1 MGFSVAIAFL
11 HVTILLSDTNKN
23 IRMRK
28 VEVFVLKILKKI
40 HILMDQK
47 QKSAMV
53 RLFVMMMISAGLE
66 TGAVMMV
73 MAVVQLIL
81 DPVALEQ
88 GETYQKISSVFHLQN
103 TIQFSVFAI
112 VFLILLY
119 IAKNSFQFFF
129 QRSLY
134 RFIYSNQ
141 FKTASS
147 LMKNFVRREY
157 EYYLNAETSVIQ
169 RSITADVSNMYAL
182 IMAVLQIA
190 SEVIVAV
197 FLVFALA
204 MQDPVMTVVIAVLLV
219 LTLVVIKKIVK
230 PIMNRTGKENQDYGA
245 SMFAWISQTVQ
256 GIKEIK
262 VAGREQYFIKEYC
275 KVGEGYVKA
284 MERFSLFNNSPKLLI
299 ETVCMAGLLG
309 YIMVLIVAGANVSS
323 MVSLFAAFG
332 IAAMRLLPAASR
344 INNQIT
350 SMAFNEPFF
359 FNVSDNLVEETD
371 EEHTDISYAVVAK
384 EKLPVTSAVKLSNI
398 TYHYHNSDKLIFD
411 HATVSFPIGK
421 SIGVV
426 GASGAGKTT
435 IIDILLGLLKLQE
448 GKVLADDVDIQ
459 EHYREWLANVGYI
472 PQMIFLLD
480 ADIRKNVAFGIP
492 EEEIDEEKLWHA
504 LREAQLDTF
513 VKALPDGVN
522 TGIGERGI
530 RLSGGQRQRIGI
542 ARALYNDPEV
552 LILDEATSALD
563 NDTEA
568 AIMESINRLHGK
580 KTLVIIAHR
589 LQTIEKCDMV
599 FRVEEGRIVKE
610 R

>member
-1 MGFSVAIAFL
+1 M
-11 HVTILLSDTNKN
+11 
-23 IRMRK
+23 
-28 VEVFVLKILKKI
+28 LKILKKI
-40 HILMDQK
+40 NILMDKK
-47 QKSAMV
+47 QKRAMGKLLLLMV
-53 RLFVMMMISAGLE
+53 ISAGLE

-81 DPVALEQ
+81 DPVTLEQ
-88 GETYQKISSVFHLQN
+88 GKVYQWICDLLHLQD
-103 TIQFSVFAI
+103 TVQFSVLAI
-112 VFLILLY
+112 LFLIALY
-119 IAKNSFQFFF
+119 IAKNSFQFVL

-134 RFIYSNQ
+134 RFVYNNQ
-141 FKTASS
+141 FQTASN
-147 LMKNFVRREY
+147 LMKNFVRRDY
-157 EYYLNAETSVIQ
+157 EYYLNAETSIIQ

-190 SEVIVAV
+190 SEAIVAV
-197 FLVFALA
+197 FLVAALA
-204 MQDPVMTVVIAVLLV
+204 IQDPIMTIVISVLLLV
-219 LTLVVIKKIVK
+219 TLAVIKNIIK

-245 SMFAWISQTVQ
+245 SMFAWIAQTIQ

-262 VAGREQYFIKEYC
+262 VAGREQYFIGEYC

-284 MERFSLFNNSPKLLI
+284 MERFSLFNNTPKLLI
-299 ETVCMAGLLG
+299 ETVSIAGLLG
-309 YIMVLIVAGANVSS
+309 YIMVLIVAGADVSG

-344 INNQIT
+344 INNQMT

-359 FNVSDNLVEETD
+359 FNVSDNLVEETNA
-371 EEHTDISYAVVAK
+371 ENTDISYAVAAK
-384 EKLPVTSAVKLSNI
+384 EKLPVTKEVRLADI
-398 TYHYHNSDKLIFD
+398 TYHYPNSDKLIFN
-411 HATVSFPIGK
+411 HASVSFPIGK
-421 SIGVV
+421 SIGIV
-426 GASGAGKTT
+426 GTSGAGKTT
-435 IIDILLGLLKLQE
+435 IIDILLGLLKLQG

-459 EHYREWLANVGYI
+459 THYREWLANVGYI

-492 EEEIDEEKLWHA
+492 EEEIDDQRLWYA
-504 LREAQLDTF
+504 LREAQLDEF
-513 VKALPDGVN
+513 VKTLPEGIA

-568 AIMESINRLHGK
+568 AIMDSINRLHGK

-599 FRVEEGRIVKE
+599 FRVEDGGIYRE

>member
-1 MGFSVAIAFL
+1 M
-11 HVTILLSDTNKN
+11 
-23 IRMRK
+23 
-28 VEVFVLKILKKI
+28 LKIIKKI
-40 HILMDQK
+40 NILMDKK
-47 QKSAMV
+47 QKGAMA
-53 RLFVMMMISAGLE
+53 RLFLMMIVSAGLE

-88 GETYQKISSVFHLQN
+88 GETYQRISSLLNLQD
-103 TIQFSVFAI
+103 TVQFSVAAI
-112 VFLILLY
+112 LFLIVLY
-119 IAKNSFQFFF
+119 IAKNSFQFIF

-134 RFIYSNQ
+134 RFVYSNQ

-157 EYYLNAETSVIQ
+157 EYYLDAETAVIQ

-190 SEVIVAV
+190 SEMIVAL
-197 FLVFALA
+197 FLVIALA
-204 MQDPVMTVVIAVLLV
+204 MQDPVMTVIIAALLV
-219 LTLVVIKKIVK
+219 ATLVVIKKIVK
-230 PIMNRTGKENQDYGA
+230 PIMNRTGKENQDFGA

-262 VAGREQYFIKEYC
+262 VAGREQYFIGEYC
-275 KVGEGYVKA
+275 KVGEGYVRA
-284 MERFSLFNNSPKLLI
+284 MERFSLFNNTPKLLI

-309 YIMVLIVAGANVSS
+309 YIMALIVLGADVSA

-371 EEHTDISYAVVAK
+371 EAHTDISYAVVAK
-384 EKLPVTSAVKLSNI
+384 EKLPVTREVRLSDI
-398 TYHYHNSDKLIFD
+398 TYHYPNSDKLIFD

-435 IIDILLGLLKLQE
+435 IIDILLGLLKLQD
-448 GKVLADDVDIQ
+448 GKVLADEVDIQ

-504 LREAQLDTF
+504 LKEAQLDAF
-513 VKALPDGVN
+513 VKTLPDGVH

-542 ARALYNDPEV
+542 ARALYHDPEV

-599 FRVEEGRIVKE
+599 FRVENGKIVKE

>member
-1 MGFSVAIAFL
+1 M
-11 HVTILLSDTNKN
+11 
-23 IRMRK
+23 
-28 VEVFVLKILKKI
+28 LKIIKKI
-40 HILMDQK
+40 NILMDKK
-47 QKSAMV
+47 QKTAMA
-53 RLFVMMMISAGLE
+53 RLFVMMLVSAGLE

-88 GETYQKISSVFHLQN
+88 GETYQRISSILNLQN
-103 TIQFSVFAI
+103 TVQFSVAAI
-112 VFLILLY
+112 LFLIVLY
-119 IAKNSFQFFF
+119 IAKNSFQFIF

-134 RFIYSNQ
+134 RFVYSNQ

-157 EYYLNAETSVIQ
+157 EYYLDAETAVIQ

-190 SEVIVAV
+190 SEMIVAL
-197 FLVFALA
+197 FLVIALA
-204 MQDPVMTVVIAVLLV
+204 MQDPVMTVIIAALLV
-219 LTLVVIKKIVK
+219 ATLVVIKKIVK
-230 PIMNRTGKENQDYGA
+230 PIMNRTGKENQDFGA

-262 VAGREQYFIKEYC
+262 VAGREQYFIGEYC
-275 KVGEGYVKA
+275 KVGEGYVRA
-284 MERFSLFNNSPKLLI
+284 MERFSLFNNTPKLLI

-309 YIMVLIVAGANVSS
+309 YIMADVSA

-371 EEHTDISYAVVAK
+371 EAHTDISYAVVAK
-384 EKLPVTSAVKLSNI
+384 EKLPVTREVRLSDI
-398 TYHYHNSDKLIFD
+398 TYHYPNSDKLIFD

-435 IIDILLGLLKLQE
+435 IIDILLGLLKLQG
-448 GKVLADDVDIQ
+448 GKVLADEVDIQ

-504 LREAQLDTF
+504 LKEAQLDAF
-513 VKALPDGVN
+513 VKTLPDGVH

-542 ARALYNDPEV
+542 ARALYHDPEV

-599 FRVEEGRIVKE
+599 FRVENGKIVKE

>member
-1 MGFSVAIAFL
+1 M
-11 HVTILLSDTNKN
+11 
-23 IRMRK
+23 
-28 VEVFVLKILKKI
+28 LKILKKI
-40 HILMDQK
+40 NVLMDKK
-47 QKSAMV
+47 QKKSMLGLLCMMV
-53 RLFVMMMISAGLE
+53 IAAFLE
-66 TGAVMMV
+66 TVTVLMV
-73 MAVVQLIL
+73 MNVVQLIV
-81 DPVALEQ
+81 DPATLEQ
-88 GETYQKISSVFHLQN
+88 GDTYKMICKILNLNGTV
-103 TIQFSVFAI
+103 QFSVLAI
-112 VFLILLY
+112 LFLIFLY
-119 IAKNSFQFFF
+119 ISKSAFQFIM

-134 RFIYSNQ
+134 RFVYSNQ
-141 FKTASS
+141 FKTAAN
-147 LMKNFVRREY
+147 LMKNFVKRDY

-182 IMAVLQIA
+182 IQSVLQIA
-190 SEVIVAV
+190 SEVVVAL
-197 FLVFALA
+197 FLVVALA
-204 MQDPVMTVVIAVLLV
+204 MKDPVMTIIIGVLLV
-219 LTLVVIKKIVK
+219 VTLVVIKSIIK

-245 SMFAWISQTVQ
+245 SMFSWIAQTIQ
-256 GIKEIK
+256 GIKDIK
-262 VAGREQYFIKEYC
+262 VAGKEQYFINEYC

-284 MERFSLFNNSPKLLI
+284 MERFSLFNNTPKLLI

-309 YIMVLIVAGANVSS
+309 YIMVLIVTGSNVSG
-323 MVSLFAAFG
+323 MISLFAAFG

-344 INNQIT
+344 INNQMT

-359 FNVSDNLVEETD
+359 FNVSDNLVEETN
-371 EEHTDISYAVVAK
+371 EENTDISYAVVAK
-384 EKLPVTSAVKLSNI
+384 EKLPVMKAVHLEDI
-398 TYHYHNSDKLIFD
+398 TYHYPNSDKLIFN
-411 HATVSFPIGK
+411 HASVSFPVGK

-435 IIDILLGLLKLQE
+435 IIDILLGLLKLQT
-448 GKVLADDVDIQ
+448 GKVKADDVDIQ

-480 ADIRKNVAFGIP
+480 ADIRKNVAFGVP
-492 EEEIDEEKLWHA
+492 EEEIDEERLWYA
-504 LREAQLDTF
+504 LKEAQLDDF
-513 VKALPDGVN
+513 VKTLPEGVN

-568 AIMESINRLHGK
+568 AIMDSINRLHGK
-580 KTLVIIAHR
+580 KTLIIIAHR

-599 FRVEEGRIVKE
+599 FRVEDGAIVKE

>member
-1 MGFSVAIAFL
+1 M
-11 HVTILLSDTNKN
+11 
-23 IRMRK
+23 
-28 VEVFVLKILKKI
+28 LKILKKI
-40 HILMDQK
+40 NILMDKK
-47 QKSAMV
+47 QKRAMGKLLLLMV
-53 RLFVMMMISAGLE
+53 ISAGLE

-81 DPVALEQ
+81 DPVTLEQ
-88 GETYQKISSVFHLQN
+88 GKVYQWICDLLHLQD
-103 TIQFSVFAI
+103 TVQFSVLAI
-112 VFLILLY
+112 LFLIALY
-119 IAKNSFQFFF
+119 IAKNSFQFVL

-134 RFIYSNQ
+134 RFVYSNQ
-141 FKTASS
+141 FQTASN
-147 LMKNFVRREY
+147 LMKNFVRRDY
-157 EYYLNAETSVIQ
+157 EYYLNAETSIIQ

-190 SEVIVAV
+190 SEAIVAV
-197 FLVFALA
+197 FLVVALA
-204 MQDPVMTVVIAVLLV
+204 IQDPIMTIVISVLLLV
-219 LTLVVIKKIVK
+219 TLAVIKNIIK

-245 SMFAWISQTVQ
+245 SMFAWIAQTIQ

-262 VAGREQYFIKEYC
+262 VAGREQYFIGEYC

-284 MERFSLFNNSPKLLI
+284 MERFSLFNNTPKLLI
-299 ETVCMAGLLG
+299 ETVSIAGLLG
-309 YIMVLIVAGANVSS
+309 YIMVLIVAGADVSG

-344 INNQIT
+344 INNQMT

-359 FNVSDNLVEETD
+359 FNVSDNLVEETNA
-371 EEHTDISYAVVAK
+371 ENTDISYAVAAK
-384 EKLPVTSAVKLSNI
+384 EKLPVTKEVRLADI
-398 TYHYHNSDKLIFD
+398 TYHYPNSDKLIFN
-411 HATVSFPIGK
+411 HASVSFPIGK
-421 SIGVV
+421 SIGIV
-426 GASGAGKTT
+426 GTSGAGKTT
-435 IIDILLGLLKLQE
+435 IIDILLGLLKLQG

-459 EHYREWLANVGYI
+459 THYREWLANVGYI

-492 EEEIDEEKLWHA
+492 EEEIDDQRLWYA
-504 LREAQLDTF
+504 LREAQLDEF
-513 VKALPDGVN
+513 VKTLPEGIA

-568 AIMESINRLHGK
+568 AIMDSINRLHGK

-589 LQTIEKCDMV
+589 LRTIEKCDMV
-599 FRVEEGRIVKE
+599 FRVEDGGIYRE

>member
-1 MGFSVAIAFL
+1 M
-11 HVTILLSDTNKN
+11 
-23 IRMRK
+23 
-28 VEVFVLKILKKI
+28 LKILKKI
-40 HILMDQK
+40 NVLMDKK
-47 QKSAMV
+47 QKRSMLGLLCMMV
-53 RLFVMMMISAGLE
+53 IAAFLE
-66 TGAVMMV
+66 TVTVLMV
-73 MAVVQLIL
+73 MNVVQLIV
-81 DPVALEQ
+81 DPVTLEQ
-88 GETYQKISSVFHLQN
+88 GDTYQWICDILNLNGTV
-103 TIQFSVFAI
+103 QFSVLAI
-112 VFLILLY
+112 LFLIFLY
-119 IAKNSFQFFF
+119 ISKSVFQFIM

-134 RFIYSNQ
+134 RFVYSNQ
-141 FKTASS
+141 FKTASN
-147 LMKNFVRREY
+147 LMKNFVKRDY

-182 IMAVLQIA
+182 IQSVLQIA
-190 SEVIVAV
+190 SEVVVAL
-197 FLVFALA
+197 FLVVALA
-204 MQDPVMTVVIAVLLV
+204 MKDPVMTIIIGVLLV
-219 LTLVVIKKIVK
+219 VTLVVIKNIIK

-245 SMFAWISQTVQ
+245 SMFSWIAQTIQ
-256 GIKEIK
+256 GIKDIK
-262 VAGREQYFIKEYC
+262 VAGKEQYFINEYC

-284 MERFSLFNNSPKLLI
+284 MERFSLFNNTPKLLI

-309 YIMVLIVAGANVSS
+309 YILVLIVTGSNVSG
-323 MVSLFAAFG
+323 MISLFAAFG

-344 INNQIT
+344 INNQMT

-359 FNVSDNLVEETD
+359 FNVSDNLVEETN
-371 EEHTDISYAVVAK
+371 EENTDISYAIVAK
-384 EKLPVTSAVKLSNI
+384 EKLPVTKAVHLEDI
-398 TYHYHNSDKLIFD
+398 TYHYPNSDKLIFN
-411 HATVSFPIGK
+411 HASVSFPIGK

-435 IIDILLGLLKLQE
+435 IIDILLGLLKLQT
-448 GKVLADDVDIQ
+448 GKVKADDVDIQ

-480 ADIRKNVAFGIP
+480 ADIRKNVAFGVP
-492 EEEIDEEKLWHA
+492 EEEIDDERLWYA
-504 LREAQLDTF
+504 LKEAQLDEF
-513 VKALPDGVN
+513 VKTLPEGVN

-568 AIMESINRLHGK
+568 AIMDSINRLHGK
-580 KTLVIIAHR
+580 KTLIIIAHR

-599 FRVEEGRIVKE
+599 FRVEDGAIVKE

>member
-1 MGFSVAIAFL
+1 M
-11 HVTILLSDTNKN
+11 
-23 IRMRK
+23 
-28 VEVFVLKILKKI
+28 LKIIKKI
-40 HILMDQK
+40 NILMDKK
-47 QKSAMV
+47 QKGAMA
-53 RLFVMMMISAGLE
+53 RLFLMMIVSAGLE

-88 GETYQKISSVFHLQN
+88 GETYQRISSLLNLQD
-103 TIQFSVFAI
+103 TVQFSVFAI
-112 VFLILLY
+112 LFLIVLY
-119 IAKNSFQFFF
+119 IAKNSFQFIF

-134 RFIYSNQ
+134 RFVYSNQ

-157 EYYLNAETSVIQ
+157 EYYLDAETAVIQ

-190 SEVIVAV
+190 SEMIVAL
-197 FLVFALA
+197 FLVIALA
-204 MQDPVMTVVIAVLLV
+204 MQDPFMTVIIAVLLV
-219 LTLVVIKKIVK
+219 VTLVVIKKIVK
-230 PIMNRTGKENQDYGA
+230 PIMNRTGKENQDFGA

-262 VAGREQYFIKEYC
+262 VAGREQYFIGEYC
-275 KVGEGYVKA
+275 KVGEGYVRA
-284 MERFSLFNNSPKLLI
+284 MERFSLFNNTPKLLI

-309 YIMVLIVAGANVSS
+309 YIMALIVLGADVSA

-371 EEHTDISYAVVAK
+371 EAHTDISYAVVAK
-384 EKLPVTSAVKLSNI
+384 EKLPVTREVRLSDI
-398 TYHYHNSDKLIFD
+398 TYHYPNSDKLIFD

-435 IIDILLGLLKLQE
+435 IIDILLGLLKLQG
-448 GKVLADDVDIQ
+448 GKVLADEVDIQ

-504 LREAQLDTF
+504 LKEAQLDAF
-513 VKALPDGVN
+513 VKTLPDGVH

-542 ARALYNDPEV
+542 ARALYHDPEV

-599 FRVEEGRIVKE
+599 FRVENGKIVKE

>member
-1 MGFSVAIAFL
+1 M
-11 HVTILLSDTNKN
+11 
-23 IRMRK
+23 
-28 VEVFVLKILKKI
+28 LKILKKI
-40 HILMDQK
+40 NILMDKK
-47 QKSAMV
+47 QKRAMGKLLLLMV
-53 RLFVMMMISAGLE
+53 ISAGLE

-81 DPVALEQ
+81 DPVTLEQ
-88 GETYQKISSVFHLQN
+88 GKVYQWICDLLHLQD
-103 TIQFSVFAI
+103 TVQFSVLAI
-112 VFLILLY
+112 LFLIALY
-119 IAKNSFQFFF
+119 KKKNSFQFVL

-134 RFIYSNQ
+134 RFVYSNQ
-141 FKTASS
+141 FQTASN
-147 LMKNFVRREY
+147 LMKNFVRRDY
-157 EYYLNAETSVIQ
+157 EYYLNAETSIIQ

-190 SEVIVAV
+190 SEAIVAV
-197 FLVFALA
+197 FLVVALA
-204 MQDPVMTVVIAVLLV
+204 IQDPIMTIVISVLLLV
-219 LTLVVIKKIVK
+219 TLAVIKNIIK

-245 SMFAWISQTVQ
+245 SMFAWIAQTIQ

-262 VAGREQYFIKEYC
+262 VAGREQYFIGEYC

-284 MERFSLFNNSPKLLI
+284 MERFSLFNNTPKLLI
-299 ETVCMAGLLG
+299 ETVSIAGLLG
-309 YIMVLIVAGANVSS
+309 YIMVLIVAGADVSG

-344 INNQIT
+344 INNQMT

-359 FNVSDNLVEETD
+359 FNVSDNLVEETNA
-371 EEHTDISYAVVAK
+371 ENTDISYAVAAK
-384 EKLPVTSAVKLSNI
+384 EKLPVTKEVRLADI
-398 TYHYHNSDKLIFD
+398 TYHYPNSDKLIFN
-411 HATVSFPIGK
+411 HASVSFPIGK
-421 SIGVV
+421 SIGIV
-426 GASGAGKTT
+426 GTSGAGKTT
-435 IIDILLGLLKLQE
+435 IIDILLGLLKLQG

-459 EHYREWLANVGYI
+459 THYREWLANVGYI

-492 EEEIDEEKLWHA
+492 EEEIDDQRLWYA
-504 LREAQLDTF
+504 LREAQLDEF
-513 VKALPDGVN
+513 VKTLPEGIA

-568 AIMESINRLHGK
+568 AIMDSINRLHGK

-599 FRVEEGRIVKE
+599 FRVEDGGIYRE

>member
-1 MGFSVAIAFL
+1 M
-11 HVTILLSDTNKN
+11 
-23 IRMRK
+23 
-28 VEVFVLKILKKI
+28 LKILKKI
-40 HILMDQK
+40 NILMDKRQK
-47 QKSAMV
+47 GEMA
-53 RLFVMMMISAGLE
+53 RLLVMMIISAGLE

-73 MAVVQLIL
+73 MTVVQLIIN
-81 DPVALEQ
+81 PAVLEQ
-88 GETYQKISSVFHLQN
+88 GETYQKISDMLNLKSTV
-103 TIQFSVFAI
+103 QFSVLAI
-112 VFLILLY
+112 LFLIGLY
-119 IAKNSFQFFF
+119 IAKNLFAFFL

-134 RFIYSNQ
+134 RFVFNNQ

-157 EYYLNAETSVIQ
+157 EYYLDAETAVIQ

-182 IMAVLQIA
+182 IMSVLQIA
-190 SEVIVAV
+190 SEIIVVI
-197 FLVFALA
+197 FLVAALA
-204 MQDPVMTVVIAVLLV
+204 VEDPVMTVVIAVLLLV
-219 LTLVVIKKIVK
+219 TLVVIKNIIK

-245 SMFAWISQTVQ
+245 AMYAWISQTVQ

-262 VAGREQYFIKEYC
+262 VAGREQYFIGEYC

-284 MERFSLFNNSPKLLI
+284 MERFSLFNNTPKLLI
-299 ETVCMAGLLG
+299 ETVCIAGLLG
-309 YIMVLIVAGANVSS
+309 YIMVLIVTGADVSG

-344 INNQIT
+344 INNQMT

-359 FNVSDNLVEETD
+359 FNVSDNLIEETD
-371 EEHTDISYAVVAK
+371 DAHTDISYAVVAK
-384 EKLPVTSAVKLSNI
+384 EKLPVTREVTLSNI
-398 TYHYHNSDKLIFD
+398 TYHYPNSDKLIFD
-411 HATVSFPIGK
+411 NATVRFPIGK
-421 SIGVV
+421 SIGIK

-480 ADIRKNVAFGIP
+480 ADIRKNIAFGVP
-492 EEEIDEEKLWHA
+492 DEEIDDEKLWYA
-504 LREAQLDTF
+504 LKEAQLDAF
-513 VKALPDGVN
+513 VRTLPEGVH

-563 NDTEA
+563 NETEA

-599 FRVEEGRIVKE
+599 FVVENGKIVQE

>member
-1 MGFSVAIAFL
+1 M
-11 HVTILLSDTNKN
+11 
-23 IRMRK
+23 
-28 VEVFVLKILKKI
+28 LKILKKI
-40 HILMDQK
+40 NVLMDKK
-47 QKSAMV
+47 QKKSMLGLLCMMV
-53 RLFVMMMISAGLE
+53 IAAFLE
-66 TGAVMMV
+66 TVTVLMV
-73 MAVVQLIL
+73 MNVVQLIV
-81 DPVALEQ
+81 DPATLEQ
-88 GETYQKISSVFHLQN
+88 GDTYKMICKILNLNGTV
-103 TIQFSVFAI
+103 QFSVLAI
-112 VFLILLY
+112 LFLIFLY
-119 IAKNSFQFFF
+119 ITKSAFQFIM

-134 RFIYSNQ
+134 RFVYSNQ
-141 FKTASS
+141 FKTAAN
-147 LMKNFVRREY
+147 LMKNFVKRDY

-182 IMAVLQIA
+182 IQSVLQIA
-190 SEVIVAV
+190 SEVVVAL
-197 FLVFALA
+197 FLVVALA
-204 MQDPVMTVVIAVLLV
+204 MKDPVMTIIIGVLLV
-219 LTLVVIKKIVK
+219 VTLVVIKSIIK

-245 SMFAWISQTVQ
+245 SMFSWIAQTIQ
-256 GIKEIK
+256 GIKDIK
-262 VAGREQYFIKEYC
+262 VAGKEQYFINEYC

-284 MERFSLFNNSPKLLI
+284 MERFSLFNNTPKLLI

-309 YIMVLIVAGANVSS
+309 YIMVLIVTGSNVSG
-323 MVSLFAAFG
+323 MISLFAAFG

-344 INNQIT
+344 INNQMT

-359 FNVSDNLVEETD
+359 FNVSDNLVEETN
-371 EEHTDISYAVVAK
+371 EENTDISYAVVAK
-384 EKLPVTSAVKLSNI
+384 EKLPVMKAVHLEDI
-398 TYHYHNSDKLIFD
+398 TYHYPNSDKLIFN
-411 HATVSFPIGK
+411 HASVSFPIGK

-435 IIDILLGLLKLQE
+435 IIDILLGLLKLQT
-448 GKVLADDVDIQ
+448 GKVKADDVDIQ

-480 ADIRKNVAFGIP
+480 ADIRKNVAFGVP
-492 EEEIDEEKLWHA
+492 EEEIDEERLWYA
-504 LREAQLDTF
+504 LKEAQLDDF
-513 VKALPDGVN
+513 VKTLPEGVN

-568 AIMESINRLHGK
+568 AIMDSINRLHGK
-580 KTLVIIAHR
+580 KTLIIIAHR

-599 FRVEEGRIVKE
+599 FRVEDGAIVKE

>member
-1 MGFSVAIAFL
+1 M
-11 HVTILLSDTNKN
+11 
-23 IRMRK
+23 
-28 VEVFVLKILKKI
+28 LKILKKI
-40 HILMDQK
+40 NVLMDKK
-47 QKSAMV
+47 QKKSMLGLLCMRVIAA
-53 RLFVMMMISAGLE
+53 FLE
-66 TGAVMMV
+66 TVTVLMV
-73 MAVVQLIL
+73 MNVVQLIV
-81 DPVALEQ
+81 DPATLEQ
-88 GETYQKISSVFHLQN
+88 GDTYKMICEVLHLDG
-103 TIQFSVFAI
+103 TVQFSVLAI
-112 VFLILLY
+112 LFLIFLY
-119 IAKNSFQFFF
+119 ISKSAFQFIM

-134 RFIYSNQ
+134 RFVYSNQ
-141 FKTASS
+141 FKTAAN
-147 LMKNFVRREY
+147 LMKNFVKRDY

-182 IMAVLQIA
+182 IQSVLQIA
-190 SEVIVAV
+190 SEVVVAL
-197 FLVFALA
+197 FLVVALA
-204 MQDPVMTVVIAVLLV
+204 MKDPVMTIIIGVLLV
-219 LTLVVIKKIVK
+219 VTLVVIKSIIK

-245 SMFAWISQTVQ
+245 SMFSWIAQTIQ
-256 GIKEIK
+256 GIKDIK
-262 VAGREQYFIKEYC
+262 VAGKEQYFINEYC

-284 MERFSLFNNSPKLLI
+284 MERFSLFNNTPKLLI

-309 YIMVLIVAGANVSS
+309 YIMVLIVTGSNVSG
-323 MVSLFAAFG
+323 MISLFAAFG

-344 INNQIT
+344 INNQMT

-359 FNVSDNLVEETD
+359 FNVSDNLVEETS
-371 EEHTDISYAVVAK
+371 EENTDISYAVVAK
-384 EKLPVTSAVKLSNI
+384 EKLPVTKAVNLEDI
-398 TYHYHNSDKLIFD
+398 TYRYPNSDKLIFN
-411 HATVSFPIGK
+411 HASVSFPIGK

-435 IIDILLGLLKLQE
+435 IIDILLGLLKLQT
-448 GKVLADDVDIQ
+448 GKVMADDADIQ

-480 ADIRKNVAFGIP
+480 ADIRKNVAFGVP
-492 EEEIDEEKLWHA
+492 EDEIDDDRLWYA
-504 LREAQLDTF
+504 LKEAQLDEF
-513 VKALPDGVN
+513 VKTLPEGVN

-568 AIMESINRLHGK
+568 AIMDSINRLHGK
-580 KTLVIIAHR
+580 KTLIIIAHR

-599 FRVEEGRIVKE
+599 FRVEDGAIVKE

>member
-1 MGFSVAIAFL
+1 M
-11 HVTILLSDTNKN
+11 
-23 IRMRK
+23 
-28 VEVFVLKILKKI
+28 LKILKKI
-40 HILMDQK
+40 NILMDKK
-47 QKSAMV
+47 QKRAMGKLLLLMV
-53 RLFVMMMISAGLE
+53 ISAGLE

-81 DPVALEQ
+81 DPVTLEQ
-88 GETYQKISSVFHLQN
+88 GKVYQWICDLLHLQD
-103 TIQFSVFAI
+103 TVQFSVLAI
-112 VFLILLY
+112 LFLIALY
-119 IAKNSFQFFF
+119 IAKNSFQFVL

-134 RFIYSNQ
+134 RFVYSNQ
-141 FKTASS
+141 FQTASN
-147 LMKNFVRREY
+147 LMKNFVRRDY
-157 EYYLNAETSVIQ
+157 EYYLNAETSIIQ

-190 SEVIVAV
+190 SEAIVAV
-197 FLVFALA
+197 FLVVALA
-204 MQDPVMTVVIAVLLV
+204 IQDPIMTIVISVLLLV
-219 LTLVVIKKIVK
+219 TLAVIKNIIK

-245 SMFAWISQTVQ
+245 SMFAWIAQTIQ

-262 VAGREQYFIKEYC
+262 VAGREQYFIGEYC

-284 MERFSLFNNSPKLLI
+284 MERFSLFNNTPKLLI
-299 ETVCMAGLLG
+299 ETVSIAGLLG
-309 YIMVLIVAGANVSS
+309 YIMVLIVAGADVSG

-344 INNQIT
+344 INNQMT

-359 FNVSDNLVEETD
+359 FNVSDNLVEETNA
-371 EEHTDISYAVVAK
+371 ENTDISYAVAAK
-384 EKLPVTSAVKLSNI
+384 EKLPVTKEVRLADI
-398 TYHYHNSDKLIFD
+398 TYHYPNSDKLIFN
-411 HATVSFPIGK
+411 HASVSFPIGK
-421 SIGVV
+421 SIGIV
-426 GASGAGKTT
+426 GTSGAGKTT
-435 IIDILLGLLKLQE
+435 IIDILLGLLKLQG

-459 EHYREWLANVGYI
+459 THYREWMANVGYI

-492 EEEIDEEKLWHA
+492 EEEIDDQRLWYA
-504 LREAQLDTF
+504 LREAQLDEF
-513 VKALPDGVN
+513 VKTLPEGIA

-568 AIMESINRLHGK
+568 AIMDSINRLHGK

-599 FRVEEGRIVKE
+599 FRVEDGGIYRE

>member
-1 MGFSVAIAFL
+1 M
-11 HVTILLSDTNKN
+11 
-23 IRMRK
+23 
-28 VEVFVLKILKKI
+28 LKIIKKI
-40 HILMDQK
+40 NILMDKK
-47 QKSAMV
+47 QKGAMA
-53 RLFVMMMISAGLE
+53 RLFLMMIVSAGLE

-88 GETYQKISSVFHLQN
+88 GETYQRISSLLNLQD
-103 TIQFSVFAI
+103 TVQFSVFAI
-112 VFLILLY
+112 LFLIVLY
-119 IAKNSFQFFF
+119 IAKNSFQFIF

-134 RFIYSNQ
+134 RFVYSNQ

-157 EYYLNAETSVIQ
+157 EYYLDAETAVIQ

-190 SEVIVAV
+190 SEMIVAL
-197 FLVFALA
+197 FLVIALA
-204 MQDPVMTVVIAVLLV
+204 MQDPFMTVIIAVLLV
-219 LTLVVIKKIVK
+219 VTLVVIKKIVK
-230 PIMNRTGKENQDYGA
+230 PIMNRTGKENQDFGA

-262 VAGREQYFIKEYC
+262 VAGREQYFIGEYC
-275 KVGEGYVKA
+275 KVGEGYVRA
-284 MERFSLFNNSPKLLI
+284 MERFSLFNNTPKLLI

-309 YIMVLIVAGANVSS
+309 YIMALIVLGADVSA

-371 EEHTDISYAVVAK
+371 EAHTDISYAVVAK
-384 EKLPVTSAVKLSNI
+384 EKLPVTQEVRLSDI
-398 TYHYHNSDKLIFD
+398 TYHYPNSDKLIFD

-435 IIDILLGLLKLQE
+435 IIDILLGLLKLQG
-448 GKVLADDVDIQ
+448 GKVLADEVDIQ

-504 LREAQLDTF
+504 LKEAQLDAF
-513 VKALPDGVN
+513 VKTLPDGVH

-542 ARALYNDPEV
+542 ARALYHDPEV
-552 LILDEATSALD
+552 LILDEATSALV

-599 FRVEEGRIVKE
+599 FRVENGKIVKE